1 MFVNERKHIIT
12 YLHIFQDAFLEIQS
26 RRRWSVIMYMNWIR
40 ERGMCGW
47 VGVCVRTHVHLYSF
61 LYRLLLCCLGGYFH
75 RFTFGKYIC
84 VQKKICV
91 KSWNASWLNQLIKT
105 SVKSKIFST
114 IILKYDVYWK
124 ESPEN
129 YHRWSVSVFLPLVN
143 ELLFPTVYILVHN
156 ESFSTCFNLTPNTFL
171 NLAGIFRWT
180 LLPVLE
186 TASKLYFSTAVI
198 MKSSFSKK
206 ETELIGS
213 VMFWRNKNGCHE

>member
-1 MFVNERKHIIT
+1 MH
-12 YLHIFQDAFLEIQS
+12 
-26 RRRWSVIMYMNWIR
+26 MNWIT
-40 ERGMCGW
+40 EC
-47 VGVCVRTHVHLYSF
+47 VCVCVCTAFFIGCCSVAEGEIFIDLHLVNIS
-61 LYRLLLCCLGGYFH
+61 
-75 RFTFGKYIC
+75 TS
-84 VQKKICV
+84 KKRCV
-91 KSWNASWLNQLIKT
+91 KYWNASWLNQLIKT

-129 YHRWSVSVFLPLVN
+129 YHSWSVSVFLPLVN

-213 VMFWRNKNGCHE
+213 VCFEE

>member
-1 MFVNERKHIIT
+1 MSTHLLGRFLRNLKSPLAVVHVNWSSESER
-12 YLHIFQDAFLEIQS
+12 
-26 RRRWSVIMYMNWIR
+26 
-40 ERGMCGW
+40 
-47 VGVCVRTHVHLYSF
+47 LYSF
-61 LYRLLLCCLGGYFH
+61 LYRLLLCRFGENFH
-75 RFTFGKYIC
+75 RFTFGKYIH
-84 VQKKICV
+84 VQKKICI
-91 KSWNASWLNQLIKT
+91 KNWNASWLSQLIKP

-156 ESFSTCFNLTPNTFL
+156 ESFSTCFTLTPNTFL

-186 TASKLYFSTAVI
+186 TASKLYFSITVI
-198 MKSSFSKK
+198 MKSPFSKK
-206 ETELIGS
+206 ETGLIGRVCLRAAHTHRKGYCWVKIGELGFS
-213 VMFWRNKNGCHE
+213 KFCY

>member
-1 MFVNERKHIIT
+1 MHVNWT
-12 YLHIFQDAFLEIQS
+12 TA
-26 RRRWSVIMYMNWIR
+26 R
-40 ERGMCGW
+40 ERES
-47 VGVCVRTHVHLYSF
+47 LYSF
-61 LYRLLLCCLGGYFH
+61 LYRLLLSCFGGNFH
-75 RFTFGKYIC
+75 RFTFGKYIH
-84 VQKKICV
+84 VQKKICI
-91 KSWNASWLNQLIKT
+91 KNWNASWLNQLIKT
-105 SVKSKIFST
+105 SVKSKIFSM

-129 YHRWSVSVFLPLVN
+129 YHRWSVSIFLPLVN

-186 TASKLYFSTAVI
+186 TASKLYFSIVVI
-198 MKSSFSKK
+198 IQSSFSKE

-213 VMFWRNKNGCHE
+213 VCFNVAKNGYHWIKIR